1 MKMKVAELKE
11 ELDLEAREEEKTGN
25 KVWPRRNLHAAI
37 VRDHL
42 RRRATRGG
50 GVTLVL
56 PRGLHPTGEAK
67 LLPI

>member
-42 RRRATRGG
+42 RRRATRGQS
-50 GVTLVL
+50 
-56 PRGLHPTGEAK
+56 ADFA
-67 LLPI
+67 